1 MNQDLIN
8 AAVKAEYDRALQ
20 SARAQGAREVI
31 NQLEERLGVKFDKTE
46 FDIADELRAVK

>member
-20 SARAQGAREVI
+20 SARAQGANEVI
-31 NQLEERLGVKFDKTE
+31 NQLEDRLGIKFDKTALE
-46 FDIADELRAVK
+46 IADELRKG